1 AIPDT
6 WVSTSLLTIP
16 STKSVQNM
24 CWCTNFFSFLRDL
37 NPKKDVSKVVN
48 QDSMAL
54 CSRLRDSKEHVGKLL
69 AATRTAR
76 IVSTKAN
83 YNSWVLIFNF
93 FWGGHTR
100 YLGFYQPLWKTFQK
114 SVLTNMGFYC
124 QKIVL
129 VYKIVF
135 FVSKVCVFWDGHTR
149 YLGFY
154 QPLCKP
160 SNKSVFTNMGFH
172 CTKFVLGY
180 KFISLLRDLNPKKD
194 VSKVVNQDSMA
205 LCSRLRDSK
214 KRVGKLLAATR
225 TAHIVSTKANYNSLI
240 PPILAANVI
249 GILSVAETAV
259 HDISMSAS
267 NFARA

>member
-83 YNSWVLIFNF
+83 YNSTARIVFTKANYNSWMLIFRCF
-93 FWGGHTR
+93 
-100 YLGFYQPLWKTFQK
+100 LGRPYPISGFLPASLQAFQQKCLHKHGIPLHKICARVQIYI
-114 SVLTNMGFYC
+114 SPRLTHYF
-124 QKIVL
+124 
-129 VYKIVF
+129 
-135 FVSKVCVFWDGHTR
+135 S
-149 YLGFY
+149 
-154 QPLCKP
+154 
-160 SNKSVFTNMGFH
+160 
-172 CTKFVLGY
+172 
-180 KFISLLRDLNPKKD
+180 LRDLNPKKD